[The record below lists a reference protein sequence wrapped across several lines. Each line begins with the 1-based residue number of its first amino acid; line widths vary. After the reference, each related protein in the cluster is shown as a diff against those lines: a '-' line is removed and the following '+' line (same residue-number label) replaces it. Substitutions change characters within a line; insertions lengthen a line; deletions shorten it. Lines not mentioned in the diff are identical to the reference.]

1 MLKSVIPAIVC
12 GKFCNFVPRD
22 SSNCWIMNNNFAIQ
36 LFEGKKVRI
45 AWDAELEKYYFSVT
59 DIVQVLTDS
68 VNPRDYIKKML
79 KRDPELKSKWGTIC
93 PPVEMLAPDG
103 KRRKTQAADLE
114 GVFRIIQSIP
124 SKKAEPVKKW
134 LAEVGAQRI
143 DQMIDPELTFQM
155 AVEDYRRQ
163 GYSDRWIN
171 ERMRSIEMRKE
182 LTDEWLRSGI
192 HEPKDFAILT
202 NVLTKAWSGMTT
214 GEYKQH
220 KGLTKENLRDNMTNV
235 ELALNTLAEVATTEI
250 ARQRQTQGMS
260 ESRQAAQAGG
270 QIAKNTRDDLERQ
283 LGRTVISSERASD
296 YIKPIGSKDA
306 ETHLLPEEEHN

>member
-1 MLKSVIPAIVC
+1 MLQ
-12 GKFCNFVPRD
+12 
-22 SSNCWIMNNNFAIQ
+22 MNDNFAIQ

-45 AWDAELEKYYFSVT
+45 VWDAEQEKYYFSVT

-79 KRDPELKSKWGTIC
+79 RRDPELKSKWGTIC

-103 KRRKTQAADLE
+103 KRRKIQAADLE
-114 GVFRIIQSIP
+114 GIFRIIQSVP

-182 LTDEWLRSGI
+182 LTDEWHRSGI
-192 HEPKDFAILT
+192 HESKDFAILT

-214 GEYKQH
+214 SEYKRH

-270 QIAKNTRDDLERQ
+270 RIAKNTRDDLERQ

-296 YIKPIGSKDA
+296 YIKPIESKDA
-306 ETHLLPEEEHN
+306 EILPLPEEE

>member
-1 MLKSVIPAIVC
+1 
-12 GKFCNFVPRD
+12 
-22 SSNCWIMNNNFAIQ
+22 MNDNFAIQ

-45 AWDAELEKYYFSVT
+45 AWDAEQEKYYFSVT

-79 KRDPELKSKWGTIC
+79 RRDPELKSKWGTIC

-114 GVFRIIQSIP
+114 GIFRIIQSIP

-143 DQMIDPELTFQM
+143 DQIIDPELTFQM

-182 LTDEWLRSGI
+182 LTDEWHRSGI

-214 GEYKQH
+214 GEYKRH

-250 ARQRQTQGMS
+250 ARQRQTQGMR

-283 LGRTVISSERASD
+283 LGRTVVSSERASD
-296 YIKPIGSKDA
+296 YIKPIESKDA
-306 ETHLLPEEEHN
+306 EAQPLPEEE